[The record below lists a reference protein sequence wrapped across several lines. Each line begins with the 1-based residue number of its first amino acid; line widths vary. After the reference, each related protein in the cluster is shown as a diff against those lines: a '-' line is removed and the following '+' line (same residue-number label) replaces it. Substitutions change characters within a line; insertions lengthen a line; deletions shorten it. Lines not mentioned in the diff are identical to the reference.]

1 MFAVIRDNGG
11 MPSLH
16 IVRRTNLLS
25 LYSAFLIES
34 AQAAPALSTNATDKA
49 FAEKLAIANTSFS
62 SYKTGARVVGDR
74 VARQIEPRLGLPTGW
89 MDKEHTL
96 QVEHTSEEVL
106 LARFLK
112 LATRAFKRADEG
124 ARKRLEAVLRDSLNN
139 V

>member
-1 MFAVIRDNGG
+1 
-11 MPSLH
+11 MPTPH

-62 SYKTGARVVGDR
+62 SYKTGARVIGDR
-74 VARQIEPRLGLPTGW
+74 VARQIEPRLRLPTGW
-89 MDKEHTL
+89 MDKEHT
-96 QVEHTSEEVL
+96 QKAEHTSEEVQ

-112 LATRAFKRADEG
+112 LATRAFKRADGG
-124 ARKRLEAVLRDSLNN
+124 ARKRLEDALRDSLNH

>member
-1 MFAVIRDNGG
+1 

-16 IVRRTNLLS
+16 IIRRTNLLS

-34 AQAAPALSTNATDKA
+34 AQASPALATNATDKA

-62 SYKTGARVVGDR
+62 SYKTGARVIGDR

-89 MDKEHTL
+89 MDKEHSQ
-96 QVEHTSEEVL
+96 QVAQTSEEVQ

-112 LATRAFKRADEG
+112 LATRAFKRADDG
-124 ARKRLEAVLRDSLNN
+124 ARKHLEEVLRNSLNH